1 MELATLRAKHAALAP
16 VLTERSRRVWA
27 ATEAQA
33 IGYGGTA
40 LVARATGIA
49 TSTIQ
54 RGLRELTADEP
65 LAGGR
70 TRRAGGGRKRAIDLD
85 ATLLRDLDALVEPT
99 APGDPDSPLRW
110 TCQSARTLAVALDGL
125 GHRVSHTVVAELLH
139 GLGYSLQGNAKT
151 REGRQHVDR
160 DAQFRYIARR
170 VRRAQRQQQPTISVD
185 TKKKELVGAFKNAGR
200 TWRPAKT
207 PQRVQVH
214 DFVISATATTGGK
227 AIPYGIY
234 DLHRNEGWVSVGI
247 DHDTASFAVR
257 SIQRWW
263 QHMGRPAYRH
273 AQSLLITA
281 DAGGSNGARLRLWK
295 WELQRLANRTGL
307 VITVCHF
314 PPGTSKWNK
323 IEHRLFSHIA
333 MNWRGTPLVDLA
345 TIVSLIGST
354 HSRSGLRVRSEL
366 DRGQYPGGALSR
378 FHATANYPIHPAAT
392 STQNLLRAAS
402 LLRPVTYRGP
412 RSSLENRRTSPHPIP
427 RDTRGCG
434 ADGGEPIGDVE
445 EAVPRPTR
453 NRFLH
458 DTVEHD
464 ANALE
469 LSGRPTRL
477 ETAASGAHAGGSV
490 GGRPPRGCSRTDR
503 CSEAP
508 MASPCDRRRS
518 SCAAYR

>member
-214 DFVISATATTGGK
+214 DFVIPATATTGGK

-247 DHDTASFAVR
+247 DHDVNGNRKPHICGNRKLHTPGEDVSGGADILPVMPVGRVGLDAGSGATGVQPNTRREAAEPAVTLRLPHAVR
-257 SIQRWW
+257 PTLSS
-263 QHMGRPAYRH
+263 A
-273 AQSLLITA
+273 SA
-281 DAGGSNGARLRLWK
+281 DA
-295 WELQRLANRTGL
+295 
-307 VITVCHF
+307 
-314 PPGTSKWNK
+314 P
-323 IEHRLFSHIA
+323 
-333 MNWRGTPLVDLA
+333 
-345 TIVSLIGST
+345 
-354 HSRSGLRVRSEL
+354 
-366 DRGQYPGGALSR
+366 
-378 FHATANYPIHPAAT
+378 
-392 STQNLLRAAS
+392 
-402 LLRPVTYRGP
+402 
-412 RSSLENRRTSPHPIP
+412 
-427 RDTRGCG
+427 
-434 ADGGEPIGDVE
+434 
-445 EAVPRPTR
+445 
-453 NRFLH
+453 
-458 DTVEHD
+458 
-464 ANALE
+464 
-469 LSGRPTRL
+469 
-477 ETAASGAHAGGSV
+477 ASGSCC
-490 GGRPPRGCSRTDR
+490 PGC
-503 CSEAP
+503 
-508 MASPCDRRRS
+508 
-518 SCAAYR
+518 

>member
-54 RGLRELTADEP
+54 RGLRELT
-65 LAGGR
+65 
-70 TRRAGGGRKRAIDLD
+70 AIDLD

-160 DAQFRYIARR
+160 DAQFRYSARR

-207 PQRVQVH
+207 PPRVQVH
-214 DFVISATATTGGK
+214 DFVIPATATTGGK

-247 DHDTASFAVR
+247 DHDT
-257 SIQRWW
+257 
-263 QHMGRPAYRH
+263 
-273 AQSLLITA
+273 
-281 DAGGSNGARLRLWK
+281 GGK
-295 WELQRLANRTGL
+295 
-307 VITVCHF
+307 
-314 PPGTSKWNK
+314 
-323 IEHRLFSHIA
+323 
-333 MNWRGTPLVDLA
+333 
-345 TIVSLIGST
+345 
-354 HSRSGLRVRSEL
+354 
-366 DRGQYPGGALSR
+366 
-378 FHATANYPIHPAAT
+378 
-392 STQNLLRAAS
+392 
-402 LLRPVTYRGP
+402 
-412 RSSLENRRTSPHPIP
+412 
-427 RDTRGCG
+427 
-434 ADGGEPIGDVE
+434 
-445 EAVPRPTR
+445 
-453 NRFLH
+453 
-458 DTVEHD
+458 
-464 ANALE
+464 
-469 LSGRPTRL
+469 
-477 ETAASGAHAGGSV
+477 
-490 GGRPPRGCSRTDR
+490 
-503 CSEAP
+503 
-508 MASPCDRRRS
+508 
-518 SCAAYR
+518 